1 LARVRTVF
9 AAYWVVIVLGIVVY
23 LIVGATH
30 S

>member
-9 AAYWVVIVLGIVVY
+9 AVYWGVIVLGIVVY

>member
-1 LARVRTVF
+1 VAPVRTVF
-9 AAYWVVIVLGIVVY
+9 AAYWAVIVLGIVVY